1 MAETSV
7 EDDVPALTISSDKVC
22 YLIVKAREFDAKD
35 EEIEFESGSNPS
47 DDKMIAVLD
56 ESGDDP
62 VEEELTGFI
71 DALSEDEQ
79 IDLVA
84 MTWLGRGDGG
94 LEDWDDLRL
103 QATDEHNKRTASYLL
118 GIPLLADYLE
128 SALDAFG
135 LSCEDVE
142 AGHL

>member
-1 MAETSV
+1 MVEAFA
-7 EDDVPALTISSDKVC
+7 EDDLPALTISSDKVC

-35 EEIEFESGSNPS
+35 EETESDSGSNPS
-47 DDKMIAVLD
+47 DDRMIAVLD
-56 ESGDDP
+56 ETGDDP

-71 DALSEDEQ
+71 DALGEDEQ

-94 LEDWDDLRL
+94 IEDWNDIRQ
-103 QATDEHNKRTASYLL
+103 QAADEHNQHTSSYLL
-118 GIPLLADYLE
+118 GIPLLPDYLE
-128 SALDAFG
+128 SALEAFG
-135 LSCEDVE
+135 QSCEGVE